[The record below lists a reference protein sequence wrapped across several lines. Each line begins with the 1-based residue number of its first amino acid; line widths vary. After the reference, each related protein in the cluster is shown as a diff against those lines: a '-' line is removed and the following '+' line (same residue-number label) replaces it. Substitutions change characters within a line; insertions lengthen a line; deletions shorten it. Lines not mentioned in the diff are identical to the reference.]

1 MPDSGVYDQPCNSS
15 IENSM
20 TELAFQRAAE
30 TALDAIETSIEGA
43 IDAAILDVDIE
54 RQGNVITLS
63 FEDDSKIIVNS
74 HSAAQE
80 IWVAAR
86 AGGFHFREDAGR
98 WIDGRSGDELF
109 AALSRRVSE
118 QSGCAVV
125 LSA

>member
-1 MPDSGVYDQPCNSS
+1 
-15 IENSM
+15 M

-30 TALDAIETSIEGA
+30 TALDAIETRIEGA
-43 IDAAILDVDIE
+43 IDAAILDVDLE

-86 AGGFHFREDAGR
+86 AGGFHFRLDTAGR

-109 AALSRRVSE
+109 AALSLRVSE
-118 QSGCAVV
+118 QSGTAVV